1 VTANRALAGF
11 TGLSVAELTGPKLTD
26 DESLLARLGTTPAEM
41 ELDLAE
47 LQNGSDLVK
56 HVHTSTLPAQREVE
70 RTLAPVR
77 GHAGEVAGWLMILR
91 DITEEQ
97 ALGRLRDDLTHM
109 LIHDLRGPLG
119 SILTSLALIQQM
131 APPGKPME
139 AEAMDVLTLARSSGQ
154 HLMYMI
160 NQLLDVARIES
171 GSVPLQR
178 ERVSPEELLS
188 AAVLR
193 LRPAAEAAA
202 ITVLAEAAGG
212 LPELSVDIQ
221 LMGRVL
227 DNLSDNAVKFSP
239 NGSTIR
245 LWARPAAAPAGVLF
259 GVRDEGPGIPPTEQG
274 RLFEK
279 FIRLPNIMGR
289 RGGTGLGLAFCR
301 LVVEA
306 HGGEIRLESTPGQ
319 GSTFIVRLPAAS

>member
-1 VTANRALAGF
+1 
-11 TGLSVAELTGPKLTD
+11 
-26 DESLLARLGTTPAEM
+26 
-41 ELDLAE
+41 
-47 LQNGSDLVK
+47 
-56 HVHTSTLPAQREVE
+56 
-70 RTLAPVR
+70 
-77 GHAGEVAGWLMILR
+77 MILR

-97 ALGRLRDDLTHM
+97 ALERLRDDLTHM

-131 APPGKPME
+131 APPGKPMDPE
-139 AEAMDVLTLARSSGQ
+139 ATEVLTLARSSGQ
-154 HLMYMI
+154 HLMHMI

-178 ERVSPEELLS
+178 ERVSAEELLS
-188 AAVLR
+188 AATLR

-202 ITVLAEAAGG
+202 ITVLAEAAPD
-212 LPELSVDIQ
+212 LPELSVDTQ
-221 LMGRVL
+221 LIGRVL
-227 DNLSDNAVKFSP
+227 DNLSDNAVKFAP

-245 LWARPAAAPAGVLF
+245 MWARPGPAAPGLRAGVLF
-259 GVRDEGPGIPPTEQG
+259 GVSDEGPGIPPDERG

-279 FIRLPNIMGR
+279 FSRLPNIHGR

-306 HGGEIRLESTPGQ
+306 HGGQISLESTPGR
-319 GSTFIVRLPAAS
+319 GSTFLVRLPATG